1 MKQGERLKRREFLKA
16 AALAGAGAGIATPAV
31 AQNAPTIT
39 WKITSSF
46 PTTLDLIWSGAQTF
60 ADAVREM
67 TDGRFTIELHPAGE
81 IVQPLD
87 VLSAVEKGDVDG
99 AQTALIYHW
108 GMQPALVFATGVP
121 FGMNA
126 REQNAFFRHGGGND
140 LVNELLVDHNLFA
153 LPAGNTGC
161 QMGGWFRSELRS
173 IADLR
178 GLKFRISGLAGKML
192 TRLGAVP
199 TGAGRAQIVSAL
211 ESGGLD
217 AAAWVSPV
225 DDEKLSL
232 SRVAPFYYYPG
243 WLQSSMA
250 IHLAFNLKK
259 WNELPKAYQTVVRAA
274 AELANADVLS
284 RYDAANPAAVRR
296 LVEAGAKLRA
306 FPQDVMEGCWQAANA
321 EYVDAG
327 AADPTFQ
334 RVHDAYMSFRNDQY
348 VWWQVA
354 EYPYDNFII
363 RQRAKG

>member
-1 MKQGERLKRREFLKA
+1 MKRREFLTG
-16 AALAGAGAGIATPAV
+16 AALAGASASVASPAV
-31 AQNAPTIT
+31 AQSMPEMT

-81 IVQPLD
+81 IVQPLE
-87 VLSAVEKGDVDG
+87 VLDAVEKGTVDG
-99 AQTALIYHW
+99 AQTALLYHW
-108 GMQPALVFATGVP
+108 GMKPALVFATGVP

-161 QMGGWFRSELRS
+161 QMGGWFRQELRS
-173 IADLR
+173 VADMR
-178 GLKFRISGLAGKML
+178 GLKFRISGMAGKML
-192 TRLGAVP
+192 TRLGVVP
-199 TGAGRAQIVSAL
+199 TGAGRAQIATSL
-211 ESGGLD
+211 ESGALD

-232 SRVAPFYYYPG
+232 SRVAPWYYYPG
-243 WLQSSMA
+243 WWQSGMA

-259 WNELPKAYQTVVRAA
+259 WNELPKAYQAVVRAA

-284 RYDAANPAAVRR
+284 RYDALNPAAVRR

-306 FPQDVMEGCWQAANA
+306 FPQEILEACWLAANTEFA
-321 EYVDAG
+321 ESG

-334 RVHDAYMSFRNDQY
+334 RVHDAYMAFRNDQY

-354 EYPYDNFII
+354 EAQP
-363 RQRAKG
+363 